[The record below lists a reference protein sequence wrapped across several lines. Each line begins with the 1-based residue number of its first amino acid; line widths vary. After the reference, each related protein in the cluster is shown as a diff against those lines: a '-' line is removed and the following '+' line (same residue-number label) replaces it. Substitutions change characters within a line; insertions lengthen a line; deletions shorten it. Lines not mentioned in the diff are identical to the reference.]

1 MDELTKAEKAEYYDK
16 WRVLKDDF
24 HKSYD
29 MLIPPVTNKERTEAE
44 MLRVIIKR
52 MKEMEQN
59 IR

>member
-1 MDELTKAEKAEYYDK
+1 MDELSLEQQAEYYDK

-52 MKEMEQN
+52 MEQN

>member
-16 WRVLKDDF
+16 WRALKDDF

>member
-1 MDELTKAEKAEYYDK
+1 MDELSLEQQAEYYDK